1 MNKDTAERIVKEHNR
16 LYIEHLIE
24 GLTSVYAL
32 DCSGLSES
40 EVRDLAC
47 QYALSIVHV
56 GCQYD
61 ESCITLHVCD
71 ANTLSD
77 QNPIG
82 VELTEG
88 FNDNILV
95 YDTME
100 ALERNVE
107 FHKLY
112 DTVDPKTVPSK
123 RDDQVYVIHLN
134 DDKGHPLT
142 IEPRYRMMI
151 NGCGSDNIHVAL
163 T

>member
-1 MNKDTAERIVKEHNR
+1 MNKETAERIVKEHNR
-16 LYIEHLIE
+16 LYIEQSSE
-24 GLTSVYAL
+24 GFTTVYAL
-32 DCSGLSES
+32 DCSDLCES
-40 EVRDLAC
+40 EVRELAC

-56 GCQYD
+56 ACQYD
-61 ESCITLHVCD
+61 QSWIMLHVCD
-71 ANTLSD
+71 ANTPAN
-77 QNPIG
+77 QIPIG

-95 YDTME
+95 YDTIE
-100 ALERNVE
+100 ELKSNVE
-107 FHKLY
+107 FLKLY
-112 DTVDPKTVPSK
+112 DLVDLKTVPRK

-134 DDKGHPLT
+134 DDTGHPLT

>member
-1 MNKDTAERIVKEHNR
+1 MNKETAERIVKEHNR
-16 LYIEHLIE
+16 LYIEQSSE
-24 GLTSVYAL
+24 GFTTVYAL
-32 DCSGLSES
+32 DCSDLCES
-40 EVRDLAC
+40 EVRELAC

-56 GCQYD
+56 ACQYD
-61 ESCITLHVCD
+61 QSWIMLHVCD
-71 ANTLSD
+71 ANTPAN
-77 QNPIG
+77 QITIG

-95 YDTME
+95 YDTIE
-100 ALERNVE
+100 ELKSNVE
-107 FHKLY
+107 FLKLY
-112 DTVDPKTVPSK
+112 DLVDLKTVPRK

-134 DDKGHPLT
+134 DDTGHPLT

>member
-16 LYIEHLIE
+16 LYIEQPIE

-56 GCQYD
+56 GCQCD

-134 DDKGHPLT
+134 DDKDHPLT

>member
-16 LYIEHLIE
+16 LYIEQSSE
-24 GLTSVYAL
+24 GFTTVYAL
-32 DCSGLSES
+32 DCSDLCES
-40 EVRDLAC
+40 EVRELAC

-56 GCQYD
+56 ACQYD
-61 ESCITLHVCD
+61 QSWIMLHVCD
-71 ANTLSD
+71 ANTPAN
-77 QNPIG
+77 QIPIG

-95 YDTME
+95 YDTIE
-100 ALERNVE
+100 ELKSNVE
-107 FHKLY
+107 FLKLY
-112 DTVDPKTVPSK
+112 DLVDLKTVPRK

-134 DDKGHPLT
+134 DDTGHPLT

>member
-1 MNKDTAERIVKEHNR
+1 MNKKATEHIVKEHDR
-16 LYIEHLIE
+16 LYIEQPTE
-24 GLTSVYAL
+24 GLTSMYTFY
-32 DCSGLSES
+32 CSELRKS

-61 ESCITLHVCD
+61 ESCITLHICD

-77 QNPIG
+77 QNLIG

-112 DTVDPKTVPSK
+112 DIVDPKTVPSK

-134 DDKGHPLT
+134 DETGHPLT

>member
-1 MNKDTAERIVKEHNR
+1 MNKDTAERIVKEHDR
-16 LYIEHLIE
+16 LHIEQPAE
-24 GLTSVYAL
+24 GFSSVYAL
-32 DCSGLSES
+32 DCSDLCES
-40 EVRDLAC
+40 EVRALAC

-61 ESCITLHVCD
+61 ESCITLHICD
-71 ANTLSD
+71 ANTPSD
-77 QNPIG
+77 QTPIG

-95 YDTME
+95 YNPME
-100 ALERNVE
+100 ALERNIE

-112 DTVDPKTVPSK
+112 DLVDTKNVPSK

-134 DDKGHPLT
+134 DDTGHPLT